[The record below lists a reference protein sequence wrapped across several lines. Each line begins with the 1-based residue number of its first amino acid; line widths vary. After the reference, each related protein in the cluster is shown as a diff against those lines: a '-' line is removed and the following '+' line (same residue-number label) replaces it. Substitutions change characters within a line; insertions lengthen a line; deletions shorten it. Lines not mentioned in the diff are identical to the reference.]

1 MLHLLLSQTPAPP
14 YGTSLEIQSD
24 SIYRVPRTASTVKDI
39 FIVELK
45 EALLLSLTLKMR
57 RREISFG
64 SVMLIVEGYLV
75 SRHFV
80 CGLPGQT
87 LGFFFFNFFY
97 FPICFVG

>member
-1 MLHLLLSQTPAPP
+1 MLHLLLSQTPAPS

-57 RREISFG
+57 RREVSFG

-75 SRHFV
+75 LRHFV

-87 LGFFFFNFFY
+87 LFFFFIFFY
-97 FPICFVG
+97 FLICFVG